1 MQLKEE
7 NLVLTNKT
15 ETLKVRLIL
24 DMMEHDPVLAG
35 ENENCGGARVEPD
48 KQAAPQGNGHR
59 PPQEG
64 EDTAGVPGAD
74 AGREGREAR
83 KGINYETFGQK
94 RDQNQFG
101 QPDQD
106 GKRRTHINVNNK
118 QFSGRE
124 ILV

>member
-1 MQLKEE
+1 M
-7 NLVLTNKT
+7 TNKT
-15 ETLKVRLIL
+15 ETLKVRLLLDMGHDPGYWIL
-24 DMMEHDPVLAG
+24 DMEHDPVLAG

-48 KQAAPQGNGHR
+48 KQAAAQGDGHR

-64 EDTAGVPGAD
+64 EDTARVPGAD
-74 AGREGREAR
+74 AEREGREAR
-83 KGINYETFGQK
+83 KSINYETFGQK

-101 QPDQD
+101 QPDQV
-106 GKRRTHINVNNK
+106 GKKRTHLNVNK

>member
-24 DMMEHDPVLAG
+24 DMMEHDPALAG

-74 AGREGREAR
+74 AERGGRKAR
-83 KGINYETFGQK
+83 KGVNYETFGQ

-106 GKRRTHINVNNK
+106 GKRRTQINVNK

-124 ILV
+124 IFV